1 MKTLEIYFSDL
12 NEEAQKEVLNL
23 YDMKDESASNF
34 EYIPLFY
41 LDYSPDE
48 EEDE

>member
-23 YDMKDESASNF
+23 YDIKDESDGNF
-34 EYIPLFY
+34 EYIPLFI
-41 LDYSPDE
+41 LDCS
-48 EEDE
+48 EEDEDE